1 MKRKLFCA
9 FLALLLLLPLSGL
22 GESVGSEI
30 VFGMISSK
38 TYTIDPLLPQE
49 RELVSIYGV
58 VYESLITIDD
68 DGLPQPYLAESW
80 SYSNGGKTWT
90 FQIRDDV
97 VFSDGTPLTARDI
110 AASGNFILQNAK
122 DENASDKG
130 FYRNMTYLVDSF
142 SATGDYTLTVKAARP
157 YYGLLFAMTFPVIKE
172 SEIGMENPVG
182 TGPYVISSFEPGNYL
197 LLDASPTWWQTQ
209 PQVQNITI
217 MFYPNNKSMISAYE
231 YGQVDGVFTR
241 SVAAAQYKS
250 GKTAL
255 SIKYNTRQLEVLMLN
270 HRSRAY
276 PLDSVNVRKAVRY
289 AINVDTI
296 VSQVYSGHVSECD
309 TPVPTDSFLYLDQ
322 ESTFVYNPDKARELL
337 AAEGWSDIDND
348 NVLEKVP
355 EGETNAKNLRLSLY
369 VYEDPDNDIRFQ
381 TADLIADMLGEVGF
395 DIHVETVSYE
405 RGLEI
410 LQNGN
415 YDMFLCAFQMDVVPD
430 YGFFLHKSNNQNYG
444 RYLSSEMSS
453 LIDTLRKQPEQSD
466 FIQTTYSIQQ
476 LFAEDVPFICL
487 FYRSGAVL
495 TRKMYTTVRTL
506 REFELLRGIESFG
519 R

>member
-157 YYGLLFAMTFPVIKE
+157 TTAFC
-172 SEIGMENPVG
+172 
-182 TGPYVISSFEPGNYL
+182 
-197 LLDASPTWWQTQ
+197 SP
-209 PQVQNITI
+209 
-217 MFYPNNKSMISAYE
+217 
-231 YGQVDGVFTR
+231 
-241 SVAAAQYKS
+241 
-250 GKTAL
+250 
-255 SIKYNTRQLEVLMLN
+255 
-270 HRSRAY
+270 
-276 PLDSVNVRKAVRY
+276 
-289 AINVDTI
+289 
-296 VSQVYSGHVSECD
+296 
-309 TPVPTDSFLYLDQ
+309 
-322 ESTFVYNPDKARELL
+322 
-337 AAEGWSDIDND
+337 
-348 NVLEKVP
+348 
-355 EGETNAKNLRLSLY
+355 
-369 VYEDPDNDIRFQ
+369 
-381 TADLIADMLGEVGF
+381 
-395 DIHVETVSYE
+395 
-405 RGLEI
+405 
-410 LQNGN
+410 
-415 YDMFLCAFQMDVVPD
+415 
-430 YGFFLHKSNNQNYG
+430 
-444 RYLSSEMSS
+444 
-453 LIDTLRKQPEQSD
+453 
-466 FIQTTYSIQQ
+466 
-476 LFAEDVPFICL
+476 
-487 FYRSGAVL
+487 
-495 TRKMYTTVRTL
+495 
-506 REFELLRGIESFG
+506 
-519 R
+519 